1 MERWTARGLGIFCGL
16 AAISLGFVYLLAA
29 GAPSFMLAIQM
40 GAVAIGLVS
49 LPILATL
56 SRVSPRDGSGIV
68 LLLLGIALLLT
79 ALFGLEASGATRW
92 IRLGAVNLQTSLVL
106 VPVML
111 MLYARRPGPLGTVGV
126 VLAASA
132 LALQPDRAMAAVM
145 AVALI
150 LLASLRRNRLTIGTA
165 LCAAAAFAATLARP
179 DALPAVPFV
188 DAILYSAFD
197 VHVLVG
203 VAVLAG
209 SALLLLP
216 PFGAGE
222 PQLRLVF
229 GAVWLSILAAAAL
242 GNYPTP
248 LVGYGG
254 SAILGYWL
262 SVALL
267 PGRKAKGGAHIG
279 RSPLPADPPPL
290 DPLLRAA
297 A

>member
-111 MLYARRPGPLGTVGV
+111 LLYARTPGPLGTAGVGLA
-126 VLAASA
+126 VLA
-132 LALQPDRAMAAVM
+132 LALQPDRAMAGVM

-150 LLASLRRNRLTIGTA
+150 LLASLRRDRLTIGMA

-188 DAILYSAFD
+188 DAVLYSAFD

-222 PQLRLVF
+222 LQLRLVF
-229 GAVWLSILAAAAL
+229 GAV
-242 GNYPTP
+242 
-248 LVGYGG
+248 
-254 SAILGYWL
+254 
-262 SVALL
+262 
-267 PGRKAKGGAHIG
+267 
-279 RSPLPADPPPL
+279 
-290 DPLLRAA
+290 
-297 A
+297 